1 MVDNA
6 GTGDGI
12 RAYSASTVT
21 NYAAIWAVNNAGTG
35 YGTAIYGA
43 SSTGNGVYAYSGAGD
58 AIQATTNTTWASAV
72 YAHATNGNGV
82 WAISNNRT
90 AVYGATFTNTRQ
102 AQAAHF
108 VNLDHTASISNSAL
122 WVGTYFNTLIEGHDV
137 DQNGNSTNRTFW
149 VARWGDVRADGTFA
163 SPAAD
168 LAEMLPA
175 SQALEPGDV
184 LVIGSD
190 GKLARS
196 TKPYEATVVGVY
208 STKPAFLGG
217 TSDTNDAAPD
227 KRLVDAKTGK
237 QDMTQLGAD
246 GDIPLAVSGV
256 VPVKVSDENGPILPG
271 DLLVASSTPGYAMR
285 AGASAPQ
292 GTVIGKALAALEKGT
307 GTIKMLTMLR

>member
-1 MVDNA
+1 MGRHLLQHPDR
-6 GTGDGI
+6 
-12 RAYSASTVT
+12 RARCGSERDRQPDLLGRTV
-21 NYAAIWAVNNAGTG
+21 
-35 YGTAIYGA
+35 
-43 SSTGNGVYAYSGAGD
+43 
-58 AIQATTNTTWASAV
+58 
-72 YAHATNGNGV
+72 
-82 WAISNNRT
+82 R
-90 AVYGATFTNTRQ
+90 R
-102 AQAAHF
+102 
-108 VNLDHTASISNSAL
+108 
-122 WVGTYFNTLIEGHDV
+122 
-137 DQNGNSTNRTFW
+137 
-149 VARWGDVRADGTFA
+149 VRADGTFA

-217 TSDTNDAAPD
+217 TSDTIDAAPD

-292 GTVIGKALAALEKGT
+292 GTVIGKALAALEKRT
-307 GTIKMLTMLR
+307 GTIKMLTTFDERGGALMKTRTRILTVLVALVLLGTTASASIGTSASFGPVAAPGAMSGGRYVLLDRTQPVSGALTGGRYNWPGQAKQRRLKVAVARLSCPVRSSR